1 MNSKFLR
8 LPNVSNGRHI
18 KCASMCFV
26 VSVGRSFFSFQNV
39 NVLVF
44 FVEKRKD
51 PMARY
56 CSVDSIE
63 NQFALCIHSK
73 FSALPLC
80 SQQRYYVT
88 ENLAKCLYKGR
99 IYYADEPKR
108 NVL

>member
-1 MNSKFLR
+1 MVDTFSVRVCVL
-8 LPNVSNGRHI
+8 L
-18 KCASMCFV
+18 CW
-26 VSVGRSFFSFQNV
+26 SVGRSFFSFPNV
-39 NVLVF
+39 NVSVF
-44 FVEKRKD
+44 FLVERRKD
-51 PMARY
+51 LMARY

-80 SQQRYYVT
+80 LQQRYYVT

-108 NVL
+108 NLLNTYSR